1 MSGITQVLKMSGIY
15 SFTIFSLVISG
26 ICMSVFW
33 DKSEKN

>member
-15 SFTIFSLVISG
+15 SFTIFSLIISE

>member
-15 SFTIFSLVISG
+15 SFTIFSLIIPG
-26 ICMSVFW
+26 ICMSVLW